1 MSLLPIHLALW
12 TLQLI
17 EKWRCPMRS
26 SIRLNRMPNRT
37 HLSVWMR
44 WLLGIRRSC
53 TLLCSPRLPPSPVVS
68 GASVGAVVSPTLPLE
83 PGNMILCA
91 KEGPNHR
98 LFKTFRKVWNGSH
111 SETYQNILVQAAEL
125 PSLLNRRLQDFAVS
139 MCKVKYDLA
148 PSIAGKLFKVA
159 QNSFQHILRRRFW
172 WVIIT
177 TLNHLMLQS
186 WYQKTAQSFV
196 NTLVL
201 FSWHDRLP

>member
-17 EKWRCPMRS
+17 EKWRCPIRS

-44 WLLGIRRSC
+44 RLLGIRRSC

-83 PGNMILCA
+83 PGDMVLCA

-98 LFKTFRKVWNGSH
+98 LFKNFPKVWNGSH
-111 SETYQNILVQAAEL
+111 SETYQNILVRAAEL

-139 MCKVKYDLA
+139 MCKVKYALA

-159 QNSFQHILRRRFW
+159 QNSFQHFPRRRF
-172 WVIIT
+172 
-177 TLNHLMLQS
+177 
-186 WYQKTAQSFV
+186 
-196 NTLVL
+196 
-201 FSWHDRLP
+201 